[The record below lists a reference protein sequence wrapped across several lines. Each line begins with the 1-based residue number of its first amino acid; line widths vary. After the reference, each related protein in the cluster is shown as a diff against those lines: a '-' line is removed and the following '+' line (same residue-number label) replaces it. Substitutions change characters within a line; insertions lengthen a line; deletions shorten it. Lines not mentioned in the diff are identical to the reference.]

1 MTNVLNGTVAAAGNQ
16 VNQGTVLRLSVF
28 EPAGRPPLLLG
39 TTTVA
44 TGFPE
49 ELNSSALV
57 LGPTGVALE
66 PDGTLYVADTVQS
79 RIAAVPFAT
88 SRFFPVAGGGVTVS
102 QGGSLNA
109 PLGLAVAPGGDLI
122 AVNGNDGNAV
132 EVTPFGA
139 QVDTR
144 TIDPFDSGG
153 DLFGLAIA
161 PGGRGILFVDDNGA
175 ANTLDLLH

>member
-1 MTNVLNGTVAAAGNQ
+1 M
-16 VNQGTVLRLSVF
+16 
-28 EPAGRPPLLLG
+28 
-39 TTTVA
+39 
-44 TGFPE
+44 
-49 ELNSSALV
+49 
-57 LGPTGVALE
+57 ALE
-66 PDGTLYVADTVQS
+66 PNGTLYVADTVQS

-88 SRFFPVAGGGVTVS
+88 SRFFPATGGGFTVS
-102 QGGSLNA
+102 QDGGLNS

-122 AVNGNDGNAV
+122 AVNGDDGNAV

-161 PGGRGILFVDDNGA
+161 PGGRGVLFVDDNGA